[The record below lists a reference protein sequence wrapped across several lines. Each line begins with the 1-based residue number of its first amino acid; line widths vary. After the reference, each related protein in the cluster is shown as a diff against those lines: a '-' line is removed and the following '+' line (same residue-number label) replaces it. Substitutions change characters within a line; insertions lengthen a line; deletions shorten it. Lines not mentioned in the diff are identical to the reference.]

1 MYSAG
6 WAQISTVLPTFNNVA
21 HLHLPFFLAMS
32 DPAEERLMCATTGGR
47 TIPLGFALPVSS
59 QMRQKQRKIK
69 GEKKII
75 ILRMRCLEFDQ
86 SANQSPSLRLL
97 KHSLLKFQPDCT
109 FMEISHHQW
118 LHSLLSSGPLGSLQ
132 ISDSALHQNSLD
144 KKAGETSRRCKFS
157 GKEKVQIFPSLFFFF
172 VRGIKK
178 RKKSEIQRYIIE
190 SNLTPG
196 QKT

>member
-1 MYSAG
+1 
-6 WAQISTVLPTFNNVA
+6 
-21 HLHLPFFLAMS
+21 
-32 DPAEERLMCATTGGR
+32 
-47 TIPLGFALPVSS
+47 
-59 QMRQKQRKIK
+59 
-69 GEKKII
+69 
-75 ILRMRCLEFDQ
+75 MRCLEFDQ

-109 FMEISHHQW
+109 FMEISYYQW

-172 VRGIKK
+172 SVRGIKK
-178 RKKSEIQRYIIE
+178 KEEIRDIALHHRVKPDTRAEDLRTERSDASKSLSSLQ
-190 SNLTPG
+190 
-196 QKT
+196 